1 MEETAIATTDNR
13 QVSVRMD
20 EELLGWVDRRRGER
34 SRAGFVRDV
43 LRDRMAR
50 EREEEVRRMFD
61 RAAKDLAEEE
71 REEREH
77 LVSGFADR
85 D

>member
-1 MEETAIATTDNR
+1 
-13 QVSVRMD
+13 MD
-20 EELLGWVDRRRGER
+20 EELLGWVDRRRGEQ

-61 RAAKDLAEEE
+61 RAAKDLAEED
-71 REEREH
+71 REERED